1 MDKMI
6 FEPHAMHGETVDG
19 EGFPLGYISI
29 AGPIPTPVF
38 ALEPVGLVLPGVDM
52 GSLALIMAEAPAMV
66 EALRDN
72 LNQFEQMESMFR
84 DDVEFIAAL
93 KATRAILSRIDGA
106 GDTLP
111 DAPVPGLWRIVQY
124 DPAGDV
130 TLYWS
135 NANGWGG
142 LARSDGYSQ
151 AERETLNLPMG
162 GQWWFDRDDD
172 SDLPVPAPTG
182 ELVTV
187 RADHLAA
194 LVGAAGK
201 YADDLETGLEDGTYE
216 DRADLDA
223 VRAALAV
230 VRGEN

>member
-1 MDKMI
+1 MDVWHK
-6 FEPHAMHGETVDG
+6 ETTPGTTGSRCTIRDDNGLFVA
-19 EGFPLGYISI
+19 ECI
-29 AGPIPTPVF
+29 ASDASRIV
-38 ALEPVGLVLPGVDM
+38 
-52 GSLALIMAEAPAMV
+52 EAPAMV
-66 EALRDN
+66 EALRDAEN
-72 LNQFEQMESMFR
+72 ALTGDIFTDAEEC
-84 DDVEFIAAL
+84 AAAVANARAVAGQL
-93 KATRAILSRIDGA
+93 RAILSRIDGA

-111 DAPVPGLWRIVQY
+111 DAPAPGLWRIVQY

-151 AERETLNLPMG
+151 SERETLNLPMG

-172 SDLPVPAPTG
+172 SELPESAPTG
-182 ELVTV
+182 EFVTV
-187 RADHLAA
+187 RVHHLAA
-194 LVGAAGK
+194 LVEAAGK

-223 VRAALAV
+223 VKAAIAAV
-230 VRGEN
+230 QGEA